1 MAPPRRAPLASTG
14 MSTPTP
20 LAIPVLKGPVI
31 TLRPHTADD
40 LGPIVERCQDADSI
54 RWTTV
59 PTPYTETMGHEYL
72 AGIMEPSAEQVSWAI
87 DRDGAYA
94 GTIDLRAW
102 SREPG
107 HSSGNLGFV
116 THPQARG
123 LGVMSEAVGLVVDHA
138 FGELGWELVAWQAN
152 VGNYA
157 SYKAAWR
164 NGFPLPQLVPA
175 LLDHKGR
182 MLDGWHSVLE
192 ADTVREPQVPW
203 EDAYAVLTEHVR
215 TARRPG

>member
-1 MAPPRRAPLASTG
+1 
-14 MSTPTP
+14 MSEPM
-20 LAIPVLKGPVI
+20 AIPVLTGPTV
-31 TLRPHTADD
+31 TLRPHVDAD
-40 LGPIVERCQDADSI
+40 LGPIVERCADPDSI

-59 PTPYTETMGHEYL
+59 PTPYTEDMGREYL
-72 AGIMEPSAEQVSWAI
+72 AEIMQPSEKQISWAI
-87 DRDGAYA
+87 ERDGAYA

-107 HSSGNLGFV
+107 HGSGNIGFV
-116 THPQARG
+116 THPRVRG

-138 FGELGWELVAWQAN
+138 FADLGWELVAWQAN

-164 NGFPLPQLVPA
+164 NGFPVPQLVPA

-192 ADTVREPQVPW
+192 PDLPRDPVAPW
-203 EDAYAVLTEHVR
+203 DEVCAVLKEHER